1 MNFLLFKLGN
11 KELIKVEYFEIIFSF
26 LFEFSDI
33 RRCGEEYDKEW
44 KS

>member
-1 MNFLLFKLGN
+1 MNLLFNIYKYIL
-11 KELIKVEYFEIIFSF
+11 KYIEIILSF

>member
-1 MNFLLFKLGN
+1 MNLLFKLGN
-11 KELIKVEYFEIIFSF
+11 KKLIKVKYIEIIFSF